1 MLVVSLLL
9 RKKAKKFTEKI
20 NVPKGKILLKNFIQP
35 KTYLEVQLS
44 RSRRHYLS
52 QMHPAERCWKSWL
65 VFASKNTCLYMYIIR
80 NIYCI
85 INKYVQFHIC
95 YFSALLLTPVLS
107 HRRKVWKDPT
117 ANNSPSTAQA
127 TDVIGYSWGCELYRR
142 RP

>member
-1 MLVVSLLL
+1 MFL
-9 RKKAKKFTEKI
+9 RHKAKKCTRKF
-20 NVPKGKILLKNFIQP
+20 NVLKGKILSKNFIQP

-44 RSRRHYLS
+44 RSRRQYLS
-52 QMHPAERCWKSWL
+52 QMHPVERCWKTWL
-65 VFASKNTCLYMYIIR
+65 VFANKNTRLYTYILR

-85 INKYVQFHIC
+85 FNKFVQFHIW
-95 YFSALLLTPVLS
+95 YFSELLLTPVLS

-127 TDVIGYSWGCELYRR
+127 TDVIGYSWGCELYSR